1 MASAKAK
8 IRHVFGD
15 TFSCRAAPP
24 DILVELSG
32 VSPLYIITLW
42 LSVSYL
48 RLRHITWSHRH
59 TPRVPGLPMKIQE
72 KQTLI
77 LTVLYFTSSLIFS
90 YRVIV
95 PLKQRDKSFKGRN

>member
-32 VSPLYIITLW
+32 CIIEFYYIWREHRAAIFEAILMAAICKIG
-42 LSVSYL
+42 S
-48 RLRHITWSHRH
+48 RL
-59 TPRVPGLPMKIQE
+59 VPG
-72 KQTLI
+72 
-77 LTVLYFTSSLIFS
+77 
-90 YRVIV
+90 YR
-95 PLKQRDKSFKGRN
+95 

>member
-32 VSPLYIITLW
+32 VNALSSIISTDYIWREHRAAIFEAILMVAICKIG
-42 LSVSYL
+42 S
-48 RLRHITWSHRH
+48 RL
-59 TPRVPGLPMKIQE
+59 VPG
-72 KQTLI
+72 
-77 LTVLYFTSSLIFS
+77 
-90 YRVIV
+90 YR
-95 PLKQRDKSFKGRN
+95 

>member
-32 VSPLYIITLW
+32 PDVY
-42 LSVSYL
+42 VN
-48 RLRHITWSHRH
+48 
-59 TPRVPGLPMKIQE
+59 
-72 KQTLI
+72 
-77 LTVLYFTSSLIFS
+77 
-90 YRVIV
+90 
-95 PLKQRDKSFKGRN
+95 GRNANITCSTVNRNGMVRLAGKLQTDRKYMSGTTFYFDT

>member
-32 VSPLYIITLW
+32 IDQLQNLVTKPLRNIET
-42 LSVSYL
+42 
-48 RLRHITWSHRH
+48 RLIMQNESFIDFLAR
-59 TPRVPGLPMKIQE
+59 K
-72 KQTLI
+72 
-77 LTVLYFTSSLIFS
+77 
-90 YRVIV
+90 
-95 PLKQRDKSFKGRN
+95 LK

>member
-32 VSPLYIITLW
+32 QNRDNGSAIEFYYIYIVDIIELNGLSSDHMIT
-42 LSVSYL
+42 S
-48 RLRHITWSHRH
+48 
-59 TPRVPGLPMKIQE
+59 Q
-72 KQTLI
+72 
-77 LTVLYFTSSLIFS
+77 F
-90 YRVIV
+90 
-95 PLKQRDKSFKGRN
+95 